1 MKNLSWEK
9 QREYNL
15 NLEYLYSLRD
25 RQLEI
30 SDSEKL
36 EKIEFRLYTGIFEY
50 NGVEYVTY
58 SKEMGVFST
67 IEDAINKY
75 IELKLSEEIGKK
87 DNSFVRKIA
96 WTSFD
101 GEVFGRVQFTVNMFS
116 ANYGEEYIT
125 LKEWAERQGISDI
138 TARAKARNGFLESA
152 KKYGRQWFI
161 KSSEKN
167 IDNRLKENN

>member
-1 MKNLSWEK
+1 MKKISWEK

-36 EKIEFRLYTGIFEY
+36 EKIEFRLYTDIFEY

-58 SKEMGVFST
+58 SKEIGVFDT
-67 IEDAINKY
+67 IEEAINKY
-75 IELKLSEEIGKK
+75 IELKLSEKIGKK

-101 GEVFGRVQFTVNMFS
+101 GEVFGRVQFTVNMFN

-125 LKEWAERQGISDI
+125 LKEWAEIQGISDI
-138 TARAKARNGFLESA
+138 TARAKARKGLLESA

-161 KSSEKN
+161 KASEKN
-167 IDNRLKENN
+167 LDNRLKENN